1 MSSIESKL
9 RFCLSMIFCHIKK
22 LMMNLSHLSHL
33 DIGSMLLGH
42 RIKSYD
48 LIEYEKLYPLI
59 DVNDKITMVF
69 FHVIKSL

>member
-1 MSSIESKL
+1 
-9 RFCLSMIFCHIKK
+9 
-22 LMMNLSHLSHL
+22 MNLSHLSHL
-33 DIGSMLLGH
+33 DIGSTLLGH